1 LILSLL
7 TTKKKIALSVAD
19 RLECTGTG
27 MGDNEGREIGEKLMA
42 RKG

>member
-1 LILSLL
+1 LSLL
-7 TTKKKIALSVAD
+7 NTKKRALSVAD

-27 MGDNEGREIGEKLMA
+27 VDDDEGWEIGEKLMV